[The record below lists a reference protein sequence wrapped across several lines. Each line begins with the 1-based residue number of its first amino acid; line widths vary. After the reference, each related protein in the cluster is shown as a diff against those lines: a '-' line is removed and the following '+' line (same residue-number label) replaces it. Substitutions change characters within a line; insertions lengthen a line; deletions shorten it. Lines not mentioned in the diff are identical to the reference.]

1 MKVANYK
8 TGKVRWVVDYNE
20 DKVEK
25 GSAMRIGGN
34 VAGSR
39 EKLEDIFNYYSYKRT
54 SALLKNRFIHLK
66 VAVSPNDKDLST
78 RMMRQIGEKVVQGLG
93 YKNNPFII
101 YRHFD
106 TEHDHIHI
114 ILSRVTFDGKLV
126 SDSFDGLKLRRIE
139 QRIEQEFELTK
150 AEGRLLTPGKV
161 RVGQRQEK
169 QAISKHKD
177 LPMRAYIQNAVME
190 AVIDRPSYTEF
201 FARLERRGILM
212 VRHKFERAGKEFF
225 GLSYTVKPDLVKSSF
240 TSKAVAL
247 RVGGLDNLPMNTLSS
262 TQEHPLLGQITAQLD
277 IDDRGIPHLCRPESK
292 APKKLTPVSYRASNL
307 GPFFKNDSIFSFLS
321 GNGAQELE
329 RITVNRKKNKKNES
343 FNINLITREEHSSVA
358 SIIRATEMRSE
369 ERIQEVIDSGV
380 KLEDINKSSR
390 TIGRKDFAFLQSVL
404 NKTVRGKQKEEAI
417 QLSEPIEQVNPVERL
432 VQQYLEQSGRKSITA
447 PTLQLITLITEDKWK
462 QIDDL
467 IDNGYRNGISHAPDP
482 FVFAIVSIPAS
493 HRMKLHEF
501 REWFE
506 ESIIGEE
513 VTEESRTVRK
523 VRQETALLL
532 KALQAGDMMAIKDL
546 LAKGSPDVSSISLSL
561 ISTVP
566 DQKLRNTLILLQ
578 TGQIPQSGLR
588 AELPD
593 HKEQKQTG
601 SEEQNLKNKKDK
613 GMESGND
620 SPDDR

>member
-66 VAVSPNDKDLST
+66 VAVSPNDKDLSS
-78 RMMRQIGEKVVQGLG
+78 RMMRQIGERVVHGLG

-106 TEHDHIHI
+106 TAHDHIHI
-114 ILSRVTFDGKLV
+114 VLSRVTFDGKLV

-139 QRIEQEFELTK
+139 QRIEQEFELTP
-150 AEGRLLTPGKV
+150 AEGRLLTVGKI
-161 RVGQRQEK
+161 RTGQRQEK
-169 QAISKHKD
+169 QVIAKNKD
-177 LPMRAYIQNAVME
+177 LPMRAYIQNSVME

-201 FARLERRGILM
+201 FARLERRGIVM

-225 GLSYTVKPDLVKSSF
+225 GLSYSVKPELVKSSF
-240 TSKAVAL
+240 KSKAAAV
-247 RVGGLDNLPMNTLSS
+247 RVGGLDNLPVNSFSS
-262 TQEHPLLGQITAQLD
+262 VQEHPLMGTITAKLD
-277 IDDRGIPHLCRPESK
+277 IDQNGIPHLCRPESK
-292 APKKLTPVSYRASNL
+292 APTKLTAVSYRAGNL
-307 GPFFKNDSIFSFLS
+307 GPFFKHDSIFSFLS

-329 RITVNRKKNKKNES
+329 RITVNRKKSKKKES
-343 FNINLITREEHSSVA
+343 FVVNLITKEEHPSLA

-369 ERIQEVIDSGV
+369 ERIQEVIDTGIQLQELN
-380 KLEDINKSSR
+380 KAAKTIARKDYAFLQEIINKS
-390 TIGRKDFAFLQSVL
+390 RKSEE
-404 NKTVRGKQKEEAI
+404 KQKVVQQSAH
-417 QLSEPIEQVNPVERL
+417 SEQNAVESL
-432 VQQYLEQSGRKSITA
+432 VQQYLKQSGRKTITA
-447 PTLQLITLITEDKWK
+447 PTLQLITLVVDNKWK

-482 FVFAIVSIPAS
+482 FVFAIVPTPAT

-506 ESIIGEE
+506 ESLIGEDISE
-513 VTEESRTVRK
+513 QSRAVRK
-523 VRQETALLL
+523 VRQETSLLL
-532 KALQAGDMMAIKDL
+532 KALQARDIMAIKDL
-546 LAKGSPDVSSISLSL
+546 LAKGSPDLSEISLSL

-578 TGQIPQSGLR
+578 TGQIPASGLR
-588 AELPD
+588 EESPHIENKKSD
-593 HKEQKQTG
+593 SEQKDI
-601 SEEQNLKNKKDK
+601 KKGKDQELDNSQEPNEDK
-613 GMESGND
+613 
-620 SPDDR
+620 P